1 MSNYE
6 NAGAR
11 LRKARIAAGYKTA
24 KAFCLTND
32 IPTSTYSLHE
42 TNKRCLKPQLAE
54 KYAKLLG
61 INVAWLL
68 TGLGSCCP
76 PSDEQAT
83 QKVLSTEELKAQLAK
98 NQANQFNTIIE
109 KNFTIHSGEVNL
121 LLFSKLIIKIVKML
135 NETQQYWDLY
145 SITQQATELYQD
157 IIESSDLAEEQL
169 NMVNFAIKN
178 LKRNTNR
185 IKKKHDQ

>member
-1 MSNYE
+1 MSNHE
-6 NAGAR
+6 NAGTR

-24 KAFCLTND
+24 KAFCQANN

-61 INVAWLL
+61 VNVAWLL

-76 PSDEQAT
+76 PSSEQST
-83 QKVLSTEELKAQLAK
+83 QRVLSTEELKAQLAK
-98 NQANQFNTIIE
+98 SQNNQFNAIIE
-109 KNFTIHSGEVNL
+109 QSFSIHDSQVNL
-121 LLFSKLIIKIVKML
+121 LLFTKLIVKIVKML
-135 NETQQYWDLY
+135 DETNQSWDLY
-145 SITQQATELYQD
+145 RITQQATELYQD

-185 IKKKHDQ
+185 IKKKRD